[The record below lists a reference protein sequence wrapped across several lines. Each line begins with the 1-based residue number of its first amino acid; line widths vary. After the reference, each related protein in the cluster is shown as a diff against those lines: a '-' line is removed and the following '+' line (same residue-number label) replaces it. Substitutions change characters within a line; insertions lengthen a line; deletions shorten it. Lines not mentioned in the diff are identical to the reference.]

1 MAASVLA
8 PGMPRPLLSAFLW
21 TLLACWAGTVL
32 WLSSLTP
39 GELPEAAFMVSDKV
53 NHFIA
58 FAVGGWL
65 AAAALRLSRPQ
76 TPRARLIIACI
87 VLVAVFG
94 AVDEG
99 LQIFTPGRTGGDIY
113 DWIADFLGAVAGAL
127 LTIPTHAR
135 LERFIARP

>member
-1 MAASVLA
+1 MEASVLA
-8 PGMPRPLLSAFLW
+8 PGMPRPLLSASLW
-21 TLLACWAGTVL
+21 TLLTCWAGAIL

-39 GELPEAAFMVSDKV
+39 RELPDAAFYVSDKA

-65 AAAALRLSRPQ
+65 AASALRFSRPQ
-76 TPRARLIIACI
+76 APRGRQILAAI

-99 LQIFTPGRTGGDIY
+99 LQTFTPGRTGGDVY
-113 DWIADFLGAVAGAL
+113 DWIADFLGAVAGSL

>member
-1 MAASVLA
+1 
-8 PGMPRPLLSAFLW
+8 MPRPLLSAFLW
-21 TLLACWAGTVL
+21 TLLACWAGAVL

-39 GELPEAAFMVSDKV
+39 RELPEAAFMVSDKA
-53 NHFIA
+53 NHFTA

-65 AAAALRLSRPQ
+65 AAAALRLSRPLA
-76 TPRARLIIACI
+76 ARGRQILAAI

-94 AVDEG
+94 AVDES
-99 LQIFTPGRTGGDIY
+99 LQTFTPGRTGGDIH

-127 LTIPTHAR
+127 LTLPTHAR